1 MAKVIT
7 SAAMSLDGY
16 ISGPG
21 ESGFEHLFGWHQT
34 GDVELGTAHPSLGFK
49 VTPQSGGYLREL
61 VEGTG
66 ALVVGRKL
74 FDLTQGW
81 GGTHPF
87 GVPVFVVTHKAPDDW
102 PHEGFT
108 FVTDGV
114 ESAVRQ
120 AAEVAGGKAV
130 GVAAGDMACQA
141 LAAGLVDEFWIDL
154 VPVLLGGGTPFVGS
168 VAGAPIV
175 LADPRVIEGRGVTHL
190 IYRLRDRA

>member
-1 MAKVIT
+1 MAKIIT

-16 ISGPG
+16 ISGPH

-34 GDVELGTAHPSLGFK
+34 GDVEIGAAHPSLGFK
-49 VTPQSGGYLREL
+49 VTLQSGEYLREL

-74 FDLTQGW
+74 FDLTKGW
-81 GGTHPF
+81 GSTHPF
-87 GVPVFVVTHKAPDDW
+87 GVPVLVVTHKAPDKW
-102 PHEGFT
+102 PHEGFA

-114 ESAVRQ
+114 ESAIRQ
-120 AAEVAGGKAV
+120 AAETAGDKAV
-130 GVAAGDMACQA
+130 GVAAGDMARQA

-154 VPVLLGGGTPFVGS
+154 VPVLLGGGTPFVDS
-168 VAGAPIV
+168 VTGAPITRD
-175 LADPRVIEGRGVTHL
+175 DPRVIEGRGVTHL